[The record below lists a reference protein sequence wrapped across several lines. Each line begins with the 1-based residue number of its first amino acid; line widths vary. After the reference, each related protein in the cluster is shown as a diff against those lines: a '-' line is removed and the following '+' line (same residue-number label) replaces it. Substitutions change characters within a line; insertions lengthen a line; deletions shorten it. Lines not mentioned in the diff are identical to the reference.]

1 MKNERRGKGISFCP
15 YLLKC
20 LVIMHATRLCFTIT
34 FLLVYFRVYL
44 NCWRIMHA
52 RLFLWMG
59 PAWLWLDSLRQ
70 PPYLFFSWKDILI
83 NADASCSCLI
93 YCLNEILI
101 ANFFNYF
108 LLSDNGKII

>member
-1 MKNERRGKGISFCP
+1 MKNERRGRGMLVCP

-44 NCWRIMHA
+44 NCWRIMHGG
-52 RLFLWMG
+52 LFLWIG
-59 PAWLWLDSLRQ
+59 PAWLWLYSLRQ
-70 PPYLFFSWKDILI
+70 PPNLFFSWKVILI
-83 NADASCSCLI
+83 NADVSHNFLI
-93 YCLNEILI
+93 YRLNEILI
-101 ANFFNYF
+101 TKFVNYF